1 MACNACDKN
10 NIQTPFDPEFLNPCL
25 GVKTHN
31 PNESFYFTLCKY
43 SAKNIVSGKNISEIA
58 ASIATTACNDGMKEI
73 LQIKEKLN
81 LSVSKW
87 SIESLAEKDKAQTKI
102 RDKDIRDKASTYEAR
117 KNRKRKK
124 GWKMKLRKC

>member
-1 MACNACDKN
+1 MLVIK
-10 NIQTPFDPEFLNPCL
+10 IIFKQLFDPELLNPCL

-31 PNESFYFTLCKY
+31 PNESFYSTLWKY
-43 SAKNIVSGKNISEIA
+43 SAKNIVSGKNIAEIA

-87 SIESLAEKDKAQTKI
+87 SIESLAEKD
-102 RDKDIRDKASTYEAR
+102 
-117 KNRKRKK
+117 
-124 GWKMKLRKC
+124 